1 MLSGRSI
8 GLNDNVCGQMG
19 VMRIAGISGWTSDP
33 PAEAYATREILSSV
47 TALLNRERGEGSL
60 TEYAVDPVGVDI
72 VSPSPCTVVI

>member
-8 GLNDNVCGQMG
+8 GLNDNVCGQIG

-33 PAEAYATREILSSV
+33 PAEAYATRDTGHHIVSKD
-47 TALLNRERGEGSL
+47 REREKGPL